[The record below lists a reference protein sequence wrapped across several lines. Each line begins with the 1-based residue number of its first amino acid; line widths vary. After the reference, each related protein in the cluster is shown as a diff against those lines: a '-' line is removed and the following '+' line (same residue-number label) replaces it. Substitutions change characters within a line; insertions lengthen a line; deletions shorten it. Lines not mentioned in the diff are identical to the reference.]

1 MVDEPVNTLLTRGRP
16 ARFSLV
22 AQGEQLHV
30 STWPAVWPTRR
41 LSSDSLTGEPAAK
54 QYDNIAANRTR
65 TAAHCFEAKCF
76 AVMCAGY
83 MDKAMRDTVIS
94 HNPSAA
100 ETLDSLTQGQSC
112 FLDPTGAQVG
122 DSIQGKEGIAYAEL
136 DLAECVEPKQF
147 HDTVG
152 YYQRFDIFDL
162 KVDRRRQGVEDMF
175 VDDVAAKEDEKSNA
189 STFEDQY
196 EVVDKLG

>member
-1 MVDEPVNTLLTRGRP
+1 M
-16 ARFSLV
+16 
-22 AQGEQLHV
+22 AQGEQLHI

-41 LSSDSLTGEPAAK
+41 LASKALAGEPAAK

-83 MDKAMRDTVIS
+83 MDKAMRDTVIQ
-94 HNPSAA
+94 HNPSAV

-122 DSIQGKEGIAYAEL
+122 DSIQGEEGIAYAEL
-136 DLAECVEPKQF
+136 DLGDCVEPKQF

-152 YYQRFDIFDL
+152 YYQRFDVFDV

-175 VDDVAAKEDEKSNA
+175 IDDVRASKSEEDNA
-189 STFEDQY
+189 SMEQD
-196 EVVDKLG
+196 EVLDKIG

>member
-1 MVDEPVNTLLTRGRP
+1 M
-16 ARFSLV
+16 
-22 AQGEQLHV
+22 AQGEQLHI

-41 LSSDSLTGEPAAK
+41 LASKVLAGEPAAK

-83 MDKAMRDTVIS
+83 MDKSMRETVIQ
-94 HNPSAA
+94 HNPSAV

-122 DSIQGKEGIAYAEL
+122 ENVQGEEGIAYAEL
-136 DLAECVEPKQF
+136 NLADCVEPKQF
-147 HDTVG
+147 HDIVG

-175 VDDVAAKEDEKSNA
+175 IDDAKACISEEDKALVDQDEV
-189 STFEDQY
+189 QG
-196 EVVDKLG
+196 KLC

>member
-1 MVDEPVNTLLTRGRP
+1 M
-16 ARFSLV
+16 
-22 AQGEQLHV
+22 AQGEQLHI

-41 LSSDSLTGEPAAK
+41 LPTKTTTGEPAAK

-65 TAAHCFEAKCF
+65 TAAHCFEAKCS
-76 AVMCAGY
+76 AIMCAGY
-83 MDKAMRDTVIS
+83 MDRIMRDTVIS

-100 ETLDSLTQGQSC
+100 ETLNSLTQGQSC

-122 DSIQGKEGIAYAEL
+122 DSVQGEEAIAYAEL
-136 DLAECVEPKQF
+136 DLEDCVEPKQF

-175 VDDVAAKEDEKSNA
+175 VDDEEASAEEGRKTSIAED
-189 STFEDQY
+189 
-196 EVVDKLG
+196 VDVSPDRLG

>member
-1 MVDEPVNTLLTRGRP
+1 M
-16 ARFSLV
+16 
-22 AQGEQLHV
+22 AQGEQLHI

-41 LSSDSLTGEPAAK
+41 LSSKSSPGEPVTK

-83 MDKAMRDTVIS
+83 MDKQMRDTVVS
-94 HNPSAA
+94 HNPSAV

-122 DSIQGKEGIAYAEL
+122 ESIQGEEGIVYAEL
-136 DLAECVEPKQF
+136 DLEDCVEPKQF

-175 VDDVAAKEDEKSNA
+175 VDDVRAIKDEDSAVSVVEDEDEA
-189 STFEDQY
+189 A
-196 EVVDKLG
+196 DKLG

>member
-1 MVDEPVNTLLTRGRP
+1 M
-16 ARFSLV
+16 
-22 AQGEQLHV
+22 AQGEQLHI

-41 LSSDSLTGEPAAK
+41 LASTASAGEPATK

-76 AVMCAGY
+76 AIMCAGY
-83 MDKAMRDTVIS
+83 MDKATRDTVIQ
-94 HNPSAA
+94 HNPSAV

-122 DSIQGKEGIAYAEL
+122 DSIQGEEGIVYAEL
-136 DLAECVEPKQF
+136 DLADCVEPKQF

-175 VDDVAAKEDEKSNA
+175 IDDVRVSKSEEDNA
-189 STFEDQY
+189 SMEHE
-196 EVVDKLG
+196 EVVDKIG

>member
-1 MVDEPVNTLLTRGRP
+1 M
-16 ARFSLV
+16 
-22 AQGEQLHV
+22 AQGEQLHI

-41 LSSDSLTGEPAAK
+41 LMSKSSSGEPATK
-54 QYDNIAANRTR
+54 QYDNITANRTR

-76 AVMCAGY
+76 AVMCAGF
-83 MDKAMRDTVIS
+83 MDKQMRETVIS
-94 HNPSAA
+94 HNPSAV

-122 DSIQGKEGIAYAEL
+122 DSIQGEEGIAYAEL
-136 DLAECVEPKQF
+136 DLADCVEPKQF

-162 KVDRRRQGVEDMF
+162 KVDRRRQGIEDMF
-175 VDDVAAKEDEKSNA
+175 VDDVRATKGEDGTASAVDDEDEA
-189 STFEDQY
+189 A
-196 EVVDKLG
+196 DKLG

>member
-1 MVDEPVNTLLTRGRP
+1 
-16 ARFSLV
+16 V
-22 AQGEQLHV
+22 AQGEQLHI

-41 LSSDSLTGEPAAK
+41 LSSKSSSGEPATK

-83 MDKAMRDTVIS
+83 MDKQMRETVIS
-94 HNPSAA
+94 YNPSAV

-112 FLDPTGAQVG
+112 FLNPTGAQVG
-122 DSIQGKEGIAYAEL
+122 ESIQGEEGIVYAEL
-136 DLAECVEPKQF
+136 DLEDCVEPKQF

-175 VDDVAAKEDEKSNA
+175 VDDVRAIKDEDSTASVVGGEDEA
-189 STFEDQY
+189 AD
-196 EVVDKLG
+196 

>member
-1 MVDEPVNTLLTRGRP
+1 M
-16 ARFSLV
+16 
-22 AQGEQLHV
+22 AQGEQLHI

-41 LSSDSLTGEPAAK
+41 LATKSLPGEPATK

-83 MDKAMRDTVIS
+83 MDKQMRETVTS
-94 HNPSAA
+94 HNPSAV
-100 ETLDSLTQGQSC
+100 ETLGSLTQGQSC

-122 DSIQGKEGIAYAEL
+122 ESIQGEEGIVYAEL
-136 DLAECVEPKQF
+136 DLEDCVEPKQF

-175 VDDVAAKEDEKSNA
+175 VDDVRTIKDEDSTASVVKDEDEA
-189 STFEDQY
+189 A
-196 EVVDKLG
+196 DKLG

>member
-1 MVDEPVNTLLTRGRP
+1 M
-16 ARFSLV
+16 
-22 AQGEQLHV
+22 AQGEQLHI

-41 LSSDSLTGEPAAK
+41 LSSKSSPGEPVTK

-83 MDKAMRDTVIS
+83 MDKQMRDTVVS
-94 HNPSAA
+94 HNPSAV

-122 DSIQGKEGIAYAEL
+122 ESIQGEEGIVYAEL
-136 DLAECVEPKQF
+136 DLEDCIEPKQF

-175 VDDVAAKEDEKSNA
+175 VDDVRAIKDEDSAVSVVEDEDEA
-189 STFEDQY
+189 AG
-196 EVVDKLG
+196 KLG

>member
-1 MVDEPVNTLLTRGRP
+1 M
-16 ARFSLV
+16 
-22 AQGEQLHV
+22 AQGEQLHI

-41 LSSDSLTGEPAAK
+41 PSTKNISGEPTAK

-76 AVMCAGY
+76 AIMCAGY
-83 MDKAMRDTVIS
+83 MDKVMQDTVIS

-100 ETLDSLTQGQSC
+100 ETLETLTQGQSC
-112 FLDPTGAQVG
+112 FIDPTGAQVG
-122 DSIQGKEGIAYAEL
+122 DSIQGEEGIAYAEL
-136 DLAECVEPKQF
+136 DLEDCVEPKQF

-152 YYQRFDIFDL
+152 YYQRFDILDL

-175 VDDVAAKEDEKSNA
+175 VDDVEVTGEEAHEASIVEEVDVAA
-189 STFEDQY
+189 
-196 EVVDKLG
+196 DKLG

>member
-1 MVDEPVNTLLTRGRP
+1 M
-16 ARFSLV
+16 
-22 AQGEQLHV
+22 AQGEQLHI

-41 LSSDSLTGEPAAK
+41 LAAKSSSGEPATK

-83 MDKAMRDTVIS
+83 MDKQMRETVIS
-94 HNPSAA
+94 HNPSAV

-112 FLDPTGAQVG
+112 FLNPTGSQVG
-122 DSIQGKEGIAYAEL
+122 ESIQGEEGIVYAEL
-136 DLAECVEPKQF
+136 DLEDCVEPKQF

-175 VDDVAAKEDEKSNA
+175 VDHVRAIKDEDTTVSVVEDEDEA
-189 STFEDQY
+189 A
-196 EVVDKLG
+196 DKLG

>member
-1 MVDEPVNTLLTRGRP
+1 M
-16 ARFSLV
+16 
-22 AQGEQLHV
+22 
-30 STWPAVWPTRR
+30 
-41 LSSDSLTGEPAAK
+41 AK

-76 AVMCAGY
+76 AIMCAGY
-83 MDKAMRDTVIS
+83 MDKVMRDTVIS
-94 HNPSAA
+94 HHPSAA

-112 FLDPTGAQVG
+112 FLDPTGSQVG
-122 DSIQGKEGIAYAEL
+122 DSIQGEEGIAYAEL
-136 DLAECVEPKQF
+136 NLEDCVEPKQF

-175 VDDVAAKEDEKSNA
+175 VDDAEASGDE
-189 STFEDQY
+189 E
-196 EVVDKLG
+196 G

>member
-1 MVDEPVNTLLTRGRP
+1 LK
-16 ARFSLV
+16 
-22 AQGEQLHV
+22 
-30 STWPAVWPTRR
+30 
-41 LSSDSLTGEPAAK
+41 SSSGEPATK

-83 MDKAMRDTVIS
+83 MDKQMRETVIS
-94 HNPSAA
+94 YNPSAV

-112 FLDPTGAQVG
+112 FLNPTGAQVG
-122 DSIQGKEGIAYAEL
+122 ESIQGEEGIVYAEL
-136 DLAECVEPKQF
+136 DLEDCVEPKQF

-152 YYQRFDIFDL
+152 YYQRFDIFEL

-175 VDDVAAKEDEKSNA
+175 VDDVRAIKDEDSTASVVGGEDEA
-189 STFEDQY
+189 AD
-196 EVVDKLG
+196 

>member
-1 MVDEPVNTLLTRGRP
+1 M
-16 ARFSLV
+16 
-22 AQGEQLHV
+22 AQGEQLHI

-41 LSSDSLTGEPAAK
+41 LSSKSSPGEPVTK

-83 MDKAMRDTVIS
+83 MDKQMRDTVVS
-94 HNPSAA
+94 HNPSAV

-122 DSIQGKEGIAYAEL
+122 ESIQGEEGIVYAEL
-136 DLAECVEPKQF
+136 DLEDCIEPKQF

-175 VDDVAAKEDEKSNA
+175 VDDVRAIKDEDSAVSVVEDEDEA
-189 STFEDQY
+189 A
-196 EVVDKLG
+196 DKLG

>member
-1 MVDEPVNTLLTRGRP
+1 M
-16 ARFSLV
+16 
-22 AQGEQLHV
+22 AQGEQLHI

-41 LSSDSLTGEPAAK
+41 LSSKSSPGEPVTK

-83 MDKAMRDTVIS
+83 MDKQMRDTVVS
-94 HNPSAA
+94 HNPSAV

-122 DSIQGKEGIAYAEL
+122 ESIQGEEGIVYAEL
-136 DLAECVEPKQF
+136 DLEDCVEPKQF

-175 VDDVAAKEDEKSNA
+175 VDDVRAIKDEDSAVSVVEDEDEA
-189 STFEDQY
+189 AG
-196 EVVDKLG
+196 KLG